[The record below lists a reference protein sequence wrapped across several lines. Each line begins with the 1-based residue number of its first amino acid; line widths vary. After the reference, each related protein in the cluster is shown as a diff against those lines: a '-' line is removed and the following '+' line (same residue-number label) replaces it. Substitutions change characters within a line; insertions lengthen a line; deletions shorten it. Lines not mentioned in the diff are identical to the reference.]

1 MIWFQMINR
10 PVPVRHCSSIVSMQ
24 LDAIEWRLSDLVD
37 DKQLKG
43 GAKIGQLCQL
53 TWQTKPFNL
62 VTLIR
67 LEPGFKDL
75 AYLLPME

>member
-10 PVPVRHCSSIVSMQ
+10 PVPVRHCSSIVSFE

-37 DKQLKG
+37 DKQLNG

-53 TWQTKPFNL
+53 T
-62 VTLIR
+62 
-67 LEPGFKDL
+67 
-75 AYLLPME
+75 